1 MNPKFEATPKASVTI
16 IKSQTPPPASR
27 YASCTLEEA
36 GEEKKK
42 KKQFT
47 VKVLKQ

>member
-42 KKQFT
+42 KKNSLQLRF
-47 VKVLKQ
+47 